1 MKNYQTILDSL
12 ERDKIQLDS
21 VIKRNKQVNLTIDK
35 IRNQNGSKSR
45 RLQVESKTNSRNIQ
59 GLIISRNDIEHLNRS
74 ENNNY
79 HPYSNSELT
88 KRENIGISNRSFIYA
103 SKNNSQLF
111 SQRHVIEEVSEKSV
125 ERLQVFNQSMKDQ
138 ISQIIETLEGKI
150 QRAKH
155 RKAQEIADDPT
166 FMVMKGM
173 NIFQYFISYRA

>member
-1 MKNYQTILDSL
+1 M
-12 ERDKIQLDS
+12 DS

-59 GLIISRNDIEHLNRS
+59 GLIISRNDIDHLNRS
-74 ENNNY
+74 EYNNY

-88 KRENIGISNRSFIYA
+88 KRENIGISHRSYNYA

-125 ERLQVFNQSMKDQ
+125 ERLQVFN
-138 ISQIIETLEGKI
+138 
-150 QRAKH
+150 
-155 RKAQEIADDPT
+155 
-166 FMVMKGM
+166 
-173 NIFQYFISYRA
+173 